1 MSKELELDQNES
13 ILLLGILQGHM
24 DFIVRDITKLGKES
38 EEVKIFYI
46 KMLLETRDIYEKVV
60 KGLK

>member
-1 MSKELELDQNES
+1 
-13 ILLLGILQGHM
+13 M